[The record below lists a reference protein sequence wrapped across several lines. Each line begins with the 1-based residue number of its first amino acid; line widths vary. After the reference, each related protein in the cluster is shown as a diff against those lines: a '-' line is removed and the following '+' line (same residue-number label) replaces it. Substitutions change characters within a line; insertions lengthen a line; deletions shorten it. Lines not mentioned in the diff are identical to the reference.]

1 MTKQQRSFEER
12 KEKGGSSFDF
22 RQPRETECISCIV
35 QLLLQKIKKIQL
47 EKQVARDICLGM
59 TSSFEL
65 LK

>member
-1 MTKQQRSFEER
+1 MTKQQGSLK
-12 KEKGGSSFDF
+12 KEKKKEEV
-22 RQPRETECISCIV
+22 PLISDNHERLSVYSTV